1 MKIINRW
8 RKKSSC
14 GDGLMHSRIFNGPT
28 HLLEAKSAEGLK
40 DVSERFFSNKPDYL
54 YTCLLAA

>member
-1 MKIINRW
+1 MG
-8 RKKSSC
+8 KKSSYE
-14 GDGLMHSRIFNGPT
+14 DGLMHSRIFNGPT